1 MTAAAT
7 TTQEA
12 SLAARAVAGSR
23 NVGAMRTKRPCEV
36 SFLLL
41 LFFGQAKK
49 SRFKHKESLSNKI
62 VQ

>member
-12 SLAARAVAGSR
+12 SLAAHSTAGSR

-41 LFFGQAKK
+41 LYFGHAKK
-49 SRFKHKESLSNKI
+49 SRI
-62 VQ
+62 QR